1 MTITPLAPRTP
12 YIAVPAGSC
21 TTSIDAISREIDG
34 PETGA
39 VCDVDRHV
47 VDHTQRLVVRHEGAD
62 PVDANG
68 EAAVGHF
75 RYGHAGKAVAQEL
88 RERAAGRALALFR
101 RHDGVWNR
109 ARWRDP
115 VGPALTR
122 GVFLVGAADGEAE
135 QQPEQ
140 PVGVS

>member
-39 VCDVDRHV
+39 VCDVHRHV

-62 PVDANG
+62 PANANG
-68 EAAVGHF
+68 DAPVGRPGHH
-75 RYGHAGKAVAQEL
+75 HAGKAVHQQL
-88 RERAAGRALALFR
+88 LERSAGRADR
-101 RHDGVWNR
+101 KSV
-109 ARWRDP
+109 
-115 VGPALTR
+115 V
-122 GVFLVGAADGEAE
+122 
-135 QQPEQ
+135 
-140 PVGVS
+140 